1 MKTLTL
7 RFRAKDK
14 ANFNLIKGRIK
25 TVETRAA
32 TEKYKNI
39 RAGDKLRIVCGKEVI
54 VKRVKC
60 ARYFKSI
67 ASMLRAVPYRKINPL
82 FSSVAAAEKIY
93 YGYSG
98 YREKIKKFGL
108 VALEL
113 E

>member
-1 MKTLTL
+1 M
-7 RFRAKDK
+7 
-14 ANFNLIKGRIK
+14 IKGRIK

-39 RAGDKLRIVCGKEVI
+39 KAGDGVCIICGKEVI
-54 VKRVKC
+54 VKYVKRV
-60 ARYFKSI
+60 RYFRSI
-67 ASMLRAVPYRKINPL
+67 VSMLRAVPYRKINPL
-82 FSSVAAAEKIY
+82 FSSVAAAERIY
-93 YGYSG
+93 YGYPG